1 MSHLHSLHP
10 PIIHRDL
17 SPSNIL
23 LHLDNNGN
31 VYEALLSDFGIARGK
46 DEKGLQLLSPV
57 GHPRY
62 RAPEVSKKQPYSK
75 KVDVVCYL
83 YLRYCYI
90 SIYCC
95 FCCWLLLRLML
106 LLLLL
111 LSSLVFCSIVLDLAC
126 TRCFPA
132 TDCSMR

>member
-1 MSHLHSLHP
+1 MAHLHSLHP

-23 LHLDNNGN
+23 LHIDNNG
-31 VYEALLSDFGIARGK
+31 VVCGAVLSDFGIARGK

-75 KVDVVCYL
+75 KVDVVSVY
-83 YLRYCYI
+83 
-90 SIYCC
+90 
-95 FCCWLLLRLML
+95 LLLPPSSELSLLKLLLLSSSSSFLSL

-111 LSSLVFCSIVLDLAC
+111 LKLLN
-126 TRCFPA
+126 
-132 TDCSMR
+132 